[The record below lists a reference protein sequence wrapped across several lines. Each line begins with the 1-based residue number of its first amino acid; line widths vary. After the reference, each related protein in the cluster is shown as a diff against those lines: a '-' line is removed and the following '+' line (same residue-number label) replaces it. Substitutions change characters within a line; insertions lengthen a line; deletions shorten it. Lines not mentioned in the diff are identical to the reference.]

1 MQTEEVRLVRQNCKQ
16 KKVVS
21 EIMKLVLSQLSNAA
35 LRSREMIMIDLS
47 KSDEQRILSRV

>member
-1 MQTEEVRLVRQNCKQ
+1 LVRQNCKQ